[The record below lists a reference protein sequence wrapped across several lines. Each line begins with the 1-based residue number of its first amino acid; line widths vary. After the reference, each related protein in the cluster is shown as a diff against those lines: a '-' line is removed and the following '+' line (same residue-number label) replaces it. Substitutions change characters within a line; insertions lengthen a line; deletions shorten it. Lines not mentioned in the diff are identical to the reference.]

1 MSIKIGKI
9 HIKEEIDSLTFF
21 KFKQSK
27 VLYYCVAI
35 QLLDER
41 EGYLA
46 FSLSDKLDKL
56 FTATDYNNKTLNE
69 LIACEIEEFY
79 FLSFEDEDP
88 STCQIEYAAPIG
100 KSDVLK
106 LYKIQD

>member
-21 KFKQSK
+21 KFKQNK
-27 VLYYCVAI
+27 ILYYCVAI

-46 FSLSDKLDKL
+46 FSLSEKLDKL
-56 FTATDYNNKTLNE
+56 FAATDYNNKTLNE
-69 LIACEIEEFY
+69 LITCEIQEFY

-88 STCQIEYAAPIG
+88 STCQIEYAAPID
-100 KSDVLK
+100 KADVLK

>member
-1 MSIKIGKI
+1 MSIKIGKV

-21 KFKQSK
+21 KFKQGK

-56 FTATDYNNKTLNE
+56 FSATDYNNKTLNE
-69 LIACEIEEFY
+69 LIADEVTEFY
-79 FLSFEDEDP
+79 FLSFADEDP
-88 STCQIEYAAPIG
+88 ASEQIEYVG
-100 KSDVLK
+100 QMLKKDVLSFF
-106 LYKIQD
+106 KISE